1 MITLEINSTDIR
13 LMEIEGGRVTKWAS
27 RSVEPGV
34 FEEEV
39 IADPQALGAV
49 VRQLMNSSG
58 ISAREVIASVSGLYS
73 ISRVVM
79 VPIPIGGRTTRQA
92 VLEAVSDV
100 MPLSEEELYISWQD
114 MTAIEIEG
122 GQQVLVVAT
131 PRDVIDSEVQALRSV
146 GVNPKI
152 MDLKAMALARAV
164 NREQALIFNIEATT
178 FDTVI
183 VVDGVIE
190 VMRATA
196 WREAELSVEEQAE
209 HLAVALELTVGFYN
223 SHHPG
228 FPLDPGTPMFIT
240 GQMSGDLALMEELQA
255 RVGYNVEP
263 LTPPLKYPEH
273 LPVSQYAVNLGLA
286 LKKAASSKKSLVT
299 LSRKSSENPPEEEHA
314 LPNINLL
321 PEIYLPWKPSAR
333 QVYAFLGV
341 IAFMGLL
348 FPLYQITTDAMAET
362 ATLEARYTIINTAL
376 ERKKAE
382 IRSREPLQKAINEY
396 NSIVS
401 WDGRFTDDLIVINS
415 LADELGVEVQSIAHE
430 GDSIT
435 VSCQTESYVTFREYL
450 VALKESGRFSSIDR
464 PSEQYSYVKGG
475 TIKLKPGE

>member
-79 VPIPIGGRTTRQA
+79 VPIPVGGGTTRQA

-100 MPLSEEELYISWQD
+100 LPLPEEELYISWQG
-114 MTAIEIEG
+114 MATTIVG

-131 PRDVIDSEVQALRSV
+131 PRDVIDSEVQSLRSV

-196 WREAELSVEEQAE
+196 WRAAELSVEEQAE
-209 HLAVALELTVGFYN
+209 HLAVALELAVGFYN

-299 LSRKSSENPPEEEHA
+299 LSRKSSENPPEEEYS
-314 LPNINLL
+314 LPDINLL
-321 PEIYLPWKPSAR
+321 PEVYLPWKPSAR
-333 QVYAFLGV
+333 QIYAFLGV

-362 ATLEARYTIINTAL
+362 ATLEARYTIINTEL
-376 ERKKAE
+376 ERRKAE
-382 IRSREPLQKAINEY
+382 IKSREPLQKAINEY

-401 WDGRFTDDLIVINS
+401 RDGRFTDDLIVINS

-435 VSCQTESYVTFREYL
+435 VSC
-450 VALKESGRFSSIDR
+450 
-464 PSEQYSYVKGG
+464 
-475 TIKLKPGE
+475 